1 MELKKTL
8 KDFGLRMSKQR
19 IAVLEFFEENKTGH
33 FSLNEIY
40 ERIFQKNKNISFT
53 SVYRTCKLLEKLGLI
68 RQISF
73 EERHIHYESNLTPHL
88 HYQCLICGKIL
99 EKDPEWLKQWKGE
112 LESKDFLITS
122 YRVQIYGI
130 CKECQNKYPE
140 EVEKKLI
147 MGDRYGKDS
156 ISNE

>member
-1 MELKKTL
+1 MELKKTFKNL
-8 KDFGLRMSKQR
+8 GLRMSRQR
-19 IAVLEFFEENKTGH
+19 IAVLEFFEENKEGH

-53 SVYRTCKLLEKLGLI
+53 SVYRTCKLLERLGLI

-88 HYQCLICGKIL
+88 HYQCLICGKII
-99 EKDPEWLKQWKGE
+99 EENPEWLKKWKKN
-112 LESKDFLITS
+112 LDSKNFLITS

-130 CKECQNKYPE
+130 CKDCQNKYPE
-140 EVEKKLI
+140 DVKRKL
-147 MGDRYGKDS
+147 S
-156 ISNE
+156 IGM